1 MVVLT
6 LAHQVSSC
14 RALPKV
20 NVQTGCLATRSVVAL
35 VAAMEKAAHLGGCMS
50 PNSHYHLHQDSVYTG

>member
-1 MVVLT
+1 MVALT

-20 NVQTGCLATRSVVAL
+20 NVQTGCLVARSVVAL
-35 VAAMEKAAHLGGCMS
+35 VAAMEKSSNLTFLCCLTVHFLLISIFAI
-50 PNSHYHLHQDSVYTG
+50 